1 VSKKYFA
8 LEKTTGAIDGIYF
21 DKERA
26 SEMVSAM
33 SEQYP
38 DSTWVLCEL
47 LDKQV
52 GYSQFSIHHQ
62 NNPMNDILHSIY
74 GNAWLKI
81 PSKGT
86 TTVSCGDYVIENDVL
101 AFNQS
106 NTAFDA
112 LTDYAFGGDKQAAL
126 EYLKAL

>member
-1 VSKKYFA
+1 MSKKYFA

-26 SEMVSAM
+26 AEMVQAM

-38 DSTWVLCEL
+38 NSTWVLCEL
-47 LDKQV
+47 FDKQV

-81 PSKGT
+81 PAIGT
-86 TTVSCGDYVIENDVL
+86 ATVSCIDYVIENDVL
-101 AFNQS
+101 AFNAT
-106 NTAFDA
+106 NTAFDV
-112 LTDYAFGGDKQAAL
+112 LVDYQFGGDKQAAL
-126 EYLKAL
+126 EYLKTL